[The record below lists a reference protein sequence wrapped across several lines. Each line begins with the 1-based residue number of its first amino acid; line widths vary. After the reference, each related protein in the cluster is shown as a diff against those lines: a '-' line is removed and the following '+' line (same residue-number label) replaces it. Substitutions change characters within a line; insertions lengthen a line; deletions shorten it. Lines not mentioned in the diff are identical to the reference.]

1 MRIRKA
7 TEEDIAVI
15 TELAEKIWWPAYRNI
30 ISDEQISF
38 MLKDMYSADSLKKQF
53 LSGVEFILAEEENL
67 SVAFAGFS
75 LIEPEVYKL
84 HKLYVLPSEQG
95 NGTGKK
101 LIEYIADL
109 AREQG
114 GKILELNVNRGNSAS
129 EFYKK
134 VGFEIIAET
143 SFKISSKHSNPN
155 YWLYLSN
162 EKFKF

>member
-1 MRIRKA
+1 
-7 TEEDIAVI
+7 
-15 TELAEKIWWPAYRNI
+15 
-30 ISDEQISF
+30 
-38 MLKDMYSADSLKKQF
+38 MLKDMYSEDSLKKQF

-67 SVAFAGFS
+67 AVAFAGFS

-101 LIEYIADL
+101 LIEYIVDL

-114 GKILELNVNRGNSAS
+114 GKMLELNVNRGNSAS

-134 VGFEIIAET
+134 VGFEIYRTVDIDYHN
-143 SFKISSKHSNPN
+143 FVLNDYVMRKNI
-155 YWLYLSN
+155 
-162 EKFKF
+162 

>member
-7 TEEDIAVI
+7 TEEDITAI
-15 TELAEKIWWPAYRNI
+15 NELAEKIWWPTYRNI
-30 ISDEQISF
+30 ISEEQISF
-38 MLKDMYSADSLKKQF
+38 MLKDMYSEERLKKQ
-53 LSGVEFILAEEENL
+53 LVSGVDFILAEKENL
-67 SVAFAGFS
+67 AVAFAGFS

-95 NGTGKK
+95 NGTGKN

-134 VGFEIIAET
+134 VGFEIYRT
-143 SFKISSKHSNPN
+143 VDISYHHFILNDYIMRKD
-155 YWLYLSN
+155 L
-162 EKFKF
+162 

>member
-7 TEEDIAVI
+7 TEEDITAI
-15 TELAEKIWWPAYRNI
+15 TELAEKIWWPTYRNI
-30 ISDEQISF
+30 ISEEQISF
-38 MLKDMYSADSLKKQF
+38 MLKDMYSEESLKKQ
-53 LSGVEFILAEEENL
+53 LVSGVDFILAEKENL
-67 SVAFAGFS
+67 AVAFAGFS

-95 NGTGKK
+95 NGTGKN
-101 LIEYIADL
+101 LIEYITDL

-134 VGFEIIAET
+134 VGFEIYRT
-143 SFKISSKHSNPN
+143 VDISYHHFILNDYIMRKN
-155 YWLYLSN
+155 L
-162 EKFKF
+162 

>member
-7 TEEDIAVI
+7 TEEDITAI
-15 TELAEKIWWPAYRNI
+15 NELAEKIWWPTYRNI
-30 ISDEQISF
+30 ISEEQISF
-38 MLKDMYSADSLKKQF
+38 MLKDMYSEESLKKQ
-53 LSGVEFILAEEENL
+53 LVSGVDFILAEKENL
-67 SVAFAGFS
+67 AVAFAGFS

-95 NGTGKK
+95 NGTGKN
-101 LIEYIADL
+101 LIEYITDL

-134 VGFEIIAET
+134 VGFEIYRT
-143 SFKISSKHSNPN
+143 VDISYHHFILNDYIMRKD
-155 YWLYLSN
+155 L
-162 EKFKF
+162 

>member
-7 TEEDIAVI
+7 TEEDITAI
-15 TELAEKIWWPAYRNI
+15 TELAEKIWWPTYRNI
-30 ISDEQISF
+30 ISEEQISF
-38 MLKDMYSADSLKKQF
+38 MLKDMYSEESLKKQ
-53 LSGVEFILAEEENL
+53 LVSGVDFILAEKENL
-67 SVAFAGFS
+67 AVAFAGFS

-95 NGTGKK
+95 NGTGKN
-101 LIEYIADL
+101 LIEYIADW

-134 VGFEIIAET
+134 VGFEIYRT
-143 SFKISSKHSNPN
+143 VDISYHHFILNDYIMRKD
-155 YWLYLSN
+155 L
-162 EKFKF
+162 

>member
-7 TEEDIAVI
+7 TEENITAI
-15 TELAEKIWWPAYRNI
+15 TELAEKIWWPTYRNI
-30 ISDEQISF
+30 ISEEQISF
-38 MLKDMYSADSLKKQF
+38 MLKDMYSEESLKKQ
-53 LSGVEFILAEEENL
+53 LVSGVDFILAEKENL
-67 SVAFAGFS
+67 AVAFAGFS

-95 NGTGKK
+95 NGTGKN
-101 LIEYIADL
+101 LIEYITDL

-134 VGFEIIAET
+134 VGFEIYRT
-143 SFKISSKHSNPN
+143 VDISYHHFILNDYIMRKN
-155 YWLYLSN
+155 L
-162 EKFKF
+162 